1 MNKNEKK
8 YKLHVDSRYFKL
20 GTRQA
25 DLLIFFFLTMIL
37 FCYHIPKL

>member
-8 YKLHVDSRYFKL
+8 YKLHIDSRYFKL

-25 DLLIFFFLTMIL
+25 DLLIFFFLNYDFIL
-37 FCYHIPKL
+37 LSYP